1 MSKLPRVAKI
11 VVPILRNAGL
21 TMEDLDGGLHA
32 VTVET
37 WVSDVDYRTYPLL
50 EVRRLGGFRN
60 PRRPTQLGLPVIEL
74 TAYTKTPEGGL
85 PETEQLYEDA
95 LEALYD
101 AVKKQTTTEFGSLS
115 SIRETLGST
124 QFSSPYQ
131 DSWRVQ
137 GLIELGI
144 RPPRSA

>member
-1 MSKLPRVAKI
+1 MSKLPRVAQI
-11 VVPILRNAGL
+11 VLPILKTANL
-21 TMEDLDGGLHA
+21 TGVYG
-32 VTVET
+32 TVGNNIFT
-37 WVSDVDYRTYPLL
+37 WVPDVDYRTWPML

-60 PRRPTQLGLPVIEL
+60 SKRPTQLSLPVIEL

-95 LEALYD
+95 LEALYT
-101 AVKKQTTTEFGSLS
+101 AVQKQTTTEFGSLS
-115 SIRETLGST
+115 SIRETLGTT

>member
-1 MSKLPRVAKI
+1 MSKLPRVAAI
-11 VVPILRNAGL
+11 VLPILKTASL
-21 TMEDLDGGLHA
+21 TGVYGTIGDN
-32 VTVET
+32 VFT
-37 WVSDVDYRTYPLL
+37 WVPDVDYRRWPMV
-50 EVRRLGGFRN
+50 EVRRLGGTRN
-60 PRRPTQLGLPVIEL
+60 SKAPKLHSLPVIEL
-74 TAYTKTPEGGL
+74 TVYTKTPEGGL

-101 AVKKQTTTEFGSLS
+101 AVEKQTATEFGYLS
-115 SIRETLGST
+115 SIKETMGST

-137 GLIELGI
+137 GLIQLGI